1 MRRREFM
8 ALAAGAAAA
17 TWPVTVRAQQP
28 DQMRL
33 IGILM
38 GYRETDSVGKE
49 VIAAFQD
56 RLQKL
61 GWTLGHNVRFEI
73 RWALPGDR
81 EALQRA
87 ARELVALHP
96 DLILSHSTPTTATL
110 LQQTRSIPIIF
121 AFVSDPLGSGF
132 VASFAHP
139 GGNVTGF
146 TVMEPGLAGK
156 WVELLRDVSPRIARA
171 ILLFNPATA
180 PYAEYYLKPF
190 KDAALSLGVEGIGS
204 PVHDSSELASKIATQ
219 AGEANGGLVVMPD
232 SFTDTYRAEIT
243 SLASQYRVPGVYP
256 FRYWAELGGL
266 LSYGVEQAD
275 NFRRAALY
283 VDRVLKGEKPSEL
296 PVQAPV
302 KFELVV
308 NLKTAKTMGLT
319 VPFGLLNAADDVIE

>member
-1 MRRREFM
+1 MRRRDFIT
-8 ALAAGAAAA
+8 AIAGSAA
-17 TWPVTVRAQQP
+17 TWPLAANAQQP
-28 DQMRL
+28 DQMRR

-38 GYRETDSVGKE
+38 GYRETDTLGQA

-61 GWTLGHNVRFEI
+61 GWMPGHNVRLEI
-73 RWALPGDR
+73 RWAPPGDR
-81 EALQRA
+81 EVLQRA
-87 ARELVALHP
+87 ARELVALQP

-156 WVELLRDVSPRIARA
+156 WVELLKDVSPRISRA

-190 KDAALSLGVEGIGS
+190 NDAALSLGVEGIGA
-204 PVHDSSELASKIATQ
+204 PVHDSSELTSTIAAQ

-232 SFTDTYRAEIT
+232 AFTDTYRAEIT
-243 SLASQYRVPGVYP
+243 SLASRYRVPGVYP

-308 NLKTAKTMGLT
+308 NLKTAKTMGFT